1 MKLPRCF
8 VFLIQFGTHMVG
20 LIQHSVKEFSNGEH
34 EDNGILFEQ
43 CVCSNHYIVFMTRKL
58 RKQSS
63 SAQLMYHYHE
73 I

>member
-43 CVCSNHYIVFMTRKL
+43 CVCSNHYRIYDTEVTETKL
-58 RKQSS
+58 FHTAYVS
-63 SAQLMYHYHE
+63 LP
-73 I
+73 